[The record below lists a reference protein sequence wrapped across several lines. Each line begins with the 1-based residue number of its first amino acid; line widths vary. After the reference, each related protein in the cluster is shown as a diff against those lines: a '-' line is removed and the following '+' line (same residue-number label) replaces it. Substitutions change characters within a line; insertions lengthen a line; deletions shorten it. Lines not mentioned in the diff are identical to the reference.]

1 MFKEIDNS
9 EENTIVDKTP
19 TKKTKKKMM
28 NVLN

>member
-19 TKKTKKKMM
+19 TKKPKKMM